1 MRSADADDGGSC
13 NWYDSSHGGY
23 PSRAVVADDVM
34 LVRSGLARLLTDA
47 GVEVVGE
54 AADSDALMQLV
65 ALERPDVAT
74 VDIRMPP
81 THKTRG

>member
-1 MRSADADDGGSC
+1 MRV
-13 NWYDSSHGGY
+13 
-23 PSRAVVADDVM
+23 VVADDMM
-34 LVRSGLARLLTDA
+34 LVRSGLVRLLTDA

-54 AADSDALMQLV
+54 AADSDALMRLV

-81 THKTRG
+81 THKTKV